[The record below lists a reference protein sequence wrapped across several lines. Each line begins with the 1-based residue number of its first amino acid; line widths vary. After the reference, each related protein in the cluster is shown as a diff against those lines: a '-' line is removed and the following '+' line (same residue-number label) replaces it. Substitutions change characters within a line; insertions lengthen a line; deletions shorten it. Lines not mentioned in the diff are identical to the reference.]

1 LQGVF
6 FILINEISQVKEW
19 KFIES
24 KRQKSSVSVK
34 KFLNMYGLFT
44 IGILIATIYT
54 HSITGNAEQGIFF
67 DSTLMM
73 SDEKITSLLF
83 FLFIISIIYF
93 TMINVFLKS

>member
-1 LQGVF
+1 MQGVF

-19 KFIES
+19 KVIES

-44 IGILIATIYT
+44 IGILIVTIYT
-54 HSITGNAEQGIFF
+54 HPITGNAEQGLFF

-83 FLFIISIIYF
+83 FIFIISIIYF
-93 TMINVFLKS
+93 TMINVFSKS